1 MNACAVVIG
10 VVMSLLPLACPAQDM
25 KLPVFFLR
33 YDGGVGSERI
43 EPEDVEEE
51 LLEPSSQRHKVTLR
65 IKEEWSEALTTNL
78 YTAVARK
85 EYFLQSGS
93 YTYFY
98 LNPDFAWDIT
108 DRLRWNTGFRTKWA
122 FYDELD
128 GSGQPKDFTSL
139 WIKTELSLRLL
150 RELKLVPFLQGV
162 FDLYEN
168 EEDTEQTYIGG
179 LGVESRLRGDWRLA
193 GRYRGILRLP
203 LGTESTAASRFD
215 HEFGVNLSWDPNP

>member
-1 MNACAVVIG
+1 MNARAAVIG
-10 VVMSLLPLACPAQDM
+10 IVLFLLPPACRAQDL

-33 YDGGVGSERI
+33 YEGGVGAERI

-65 IKEEWSEALTTNL
+65 IKEEWSESFTTNL

-85 EYFLQSGS
+85 VFYLEPGS

-108 DRLRWNTGFRTKWA
+108 DRLQWSTGFRTKWA
-122 FYDELD
+122 HYDELD
-128 GSGQPKDFTSL
+128 SLGQPRDFTNL
-139 WIKTELSLRLL
+139 WLKTELAFRLL
-150 RELKLVPFLQGV
+150 RELKLVGLLQSV

-168 EEDTEQTYIGG
+168 GENTEQTHIAG
-179 LGVESRLRGDWRLA
+179 LAVESRLRGDWRLS

-203 LGTESTAASRFD
+203 LGAQSTATSRFN
-215 HEFGVNLSWDPNP
+215 HEFGVNLSWDPN

>member
-1 MNACAVVIG
+1 MNACSSAIG
-10 VVMSLLPLACPAQDM
+10 VVLFLLPFACPAQEM

-33 YDGGVGSERI
+33 YDGGLGSERI

-51 LLEPSSQRHKVTLR
+51 LFEPSSQRHKVTLR
-65 IKEEWSEALTTNL
+65 IKEEWSEAFTTDL

-85 EYFLQSGS
+85 EYFLEPGS

-108 DRLRWNTGFRTKWA
+108 DRLQWSTGFRSKWA
-122 FYDELD
+122 FYDEPDTL
-128 GSGQPKDFTSL
+128 GQPKDFTNL
-139 WIKTELSLRLL
+139 WLKTELSLRLM
-150 RELKLVPFLQGV
+150 RELKLVGLLQSV

-168 EEDTEQTYIGG
+168 RQNTEQTYIAG
-179 LGVESRLRGDWRLA
+179 LGVESRLRGDWRLT

-203 LGTESTAASRFD
+203 LGPDSTAASRFN
-215 HEFGVNLSWDPNP
+215 HEFGVNLSWDPN

>member
-1 MNACAVVIG
+1 MNARVAVIG
-10 VVMSLLPLACPAQDM
+10 FSLLLLPLLAPAQDL

-33 YDGGVGSERI
+33 YDGGVGSEQI

-51 LLEPSSQRHKVTLR
+51 QLEPSSQRHKLSLR
-65 IKEEWSEALTTNL
+65 IKEEWSEQLATNL

-85 EYFLQSGS
+85 LYYLQPGS

-108 DRLRWNTGFRTKWA
+108 ERIQWSTSLRSKWT

-128 GSGQPKDFTSL
+128 SSGDPRDFTSL
-139 WIKTELSLRLL
+139 LLKTGLTLRLM
-150 RELKLVPFLQGV
+150 RELKLVPFVQGV
-162 FDLYEN
+162 LDLYEN
-168 EEDTEQTYIGG
+168 EESSQQTYVAG

-193 GRYRGILRLP
+193 GRYRGILRQP
-203 LGTESTAASRFD
+203 LGTDSLVAGRFN
-215 HEFGVNLSWDPNP
+215 HEFGVSLTWDPN

>member
-1 MNACAVVIG
+1 MNACAAVIG
-10 VVMSLLPLACPAQDM
+10 VVLFLLALVCPAQDM

-51 LLEPSSQRHKVTLR
+51 LFEASSQRHKVTLR

-78 YTAVARK
+78 YTALARK
-85 EYFLQSGS
+85 EYFLEPGS

-108 DRLRWNTGFRTKWA
+108 ERLQWSTGFRSKWA
-122 FYDELD
+122 FYDEPD
-128 GSGQPKDFTSL
+128 TSGQPRDFTNL
-139 WIKTELSLRLL
+139 WLKTELSFRLL
-150 RELKLVPFLQGV
+150 RELKLVGLLQSV

-168 EEDTEQTYIGG
+168 EENTEQTYVAG
-179 LGVESRLRGDWRLA
+179 LGVESRLRGDWRLT

-203 LGTESTAASRFD
+203 LGPESTAASRFN
-215 HEFGVNLSWDPNP
+215 HEFGVNLSWDPN

>member
-1 MNACAVVIG
+1 MNARFAVIG
-10 VVMSLLPLACPAQDM
+10 FSLFLLPFQASAQDL

-33 YDGGVGSERI
+33 YDGGVGSEQI

-51 LLEPSSQRHKVTLR
+51 QLEPSSQRHKLTLR
-65 IKEEWSEALTTNL
+65 IKEEWSEQLVTNL

-85 EYFLQSGS
+85 EYFLEPGS

-98 LNPDFAWDIT
+98 LNPDFSWDIT
-108 DRLRWNTGFRTKWA
+108 DRLQWSTGFRSKWA

-128 GSGQPKDFTSL
+128 TSGQPRDFTNL
-139 WIKTELSLRLL
+139 WLKTELSFRLL
-150 RELKLVPFLQGV
+150 RELKLVGLLQSV

-168 EEDTEQTYIGG
+168 QENTEQTYVAG
-179 LGVESRLRGDWRLA
+179 LGVESRLRGDWRLT

-203 LGTESTAASRFD
+203 LGPESTAASRFN
-215 HEFGVNLSWDPNP
+215 HEFGVNLSWDPN

>member
-1 MNACAVVIG
+1 MKACAAVIG
-10 VVMSLLPLACPAQDM
+10 VVLFLLALACPAQDM
-25 KLPVFFLR
+25 KLPVFFMR

-51 LLEPSSQRHKVTLR
+51 LFEASSQRHKVTLR

-108 DRLRWNTGFRTKWA
+108 DRIQWATGFRSKWA

-128 GSGQPKDFTSL
+128 TLGQPKDFTSL
-139 WIKTELSLRLL
+139 WLKTELSLRLL

-168 EEDTEQTYIGG
+168 EEDTEQTYVAG
-179 LGVESRLRGDWRLA
+179 LGVESRLRGNWRLT
-193 GRYRGILRLP
+193 GRYRSILRLP
-203 LGTESTAASRFD
+203 LGPDSTADGRFN
-215 HEFGVNLSWDPNP
+215 HEFGVNLSWDPN

>member
-1 MNACAVVIG
+1 MNACAAVIG
-10 VVMSLLPLACPAQDM
+10 VVLFLLALVCPAQDL

-43 EPEDVEEE
+43 QPEDVEEE
-51 LLEPSSQRHKVTLR
+51 LFEASSQRHKVTLR
-65 IKEEWSEALTTNL
+65 IKEQWSEALTTNL

-85 EYFLQSGS
+85 EYFLEPGS

-108 DRLRWNTGFRTKWA
+108 DRLQWSTGFRSKWA

-128 GSGQPKDFTSL
+128 TSGQPRDFTNL
-139 WIKTELSLRLL
+139 WLKSELSFRLL
-150 RELKLVPFLQGV
+150 RELKLVGLLQSV

-168 EEDTEQTYIGG
+168 QENMEQTYVAG

-203 LGTESTAASRFD
+203 LGPKSTAPGRFN
-215 HEFGVNLSWDPNP
+215 HEFGVNLSWDPN

>member
-1 MNACAVVIG
+1 MNACAAAIG
-10 VVMSLLPLACPAQDM
+10 VVLFLLPLVCPAQDM

-51 LLEPSSQRHKVTLR
+51 LFEASSQRHKVTLR

-85 EYFLQSGS
+85 EYFLEPGS

-108 DRLRWNTGFRTKWA
+108 ERL
-122 FYDELD
+122 
-128 GSGQPKDFTSL
+128 
-139 WIKTELSLRLL
+139 
-150 RELKLVPFLQGV
+150 
-162 FDLYEN
+162 
-168 EEDTEQTYIGG
+168 
-179 LGVESRLRGDWRLA
+179 
-193 GRYRGILRLP
+193 
-203 LGTESTAASRFD
+203 
-215 HEFGVNLSWDPNP
+215 